1 MSKNSEYPTLSD
13 YDLRILKER
22 TRDISASPY
31 RLFLAFVLSSIS
43 DALEPDD
50 IEEDIRQSVWGRTIP
65 VDIFDR
71 MFNSCL
77 DDFVEAIQNHITIEV
92 FGKPYSIRNA
102 KSVSIEKLAES
113 VQFPVYND
121 EYSICKM
128 GFKNVESEQLSDF
141 ASQRRELKDDLA
153 YIRKIIYLAN
163 DDYNDGWNKLTDIEL
178 AAYLWVYYTAR
189 AVAKQRRINDK
200 YMVEWY
206 QKRLLKYA
214 NLPMATIRSMWSS
227 RVKIVEQ
234 ADSIT
239 TFSAEKMRK
248 WNEENRQSSEIDN
261 ISNEE
266 ADNYWYKSD
275 SKTFE

>member
-163 DDYNDGWNKLTDIEL
+163 DDYNDGWDKLTDIEL

-248 WNEENRQSSEIDN
+248 WNESERKLSYEQEYN
-261 ISNEE
+261 FHRLRRCAGN
-266 ADNYWYKSD
+266 AV
-275 SKTFE
+275 

>member
-113 VQFPVYND
+113 VQFPVYNN

-128 GFKNVESEQLSDF
+128 GFRNVESEQLSDF

-163 DDYNDGWNKLTDIEL
+163 DDCNDGWDTLTDIEL

-214 NLPMATIRSMWSS
+214 NLPMATIRAMWSS

-266 ADNYWYKSD
+266 ADNYWYKSA

>member
-121 EYSICKM
+121 ESSICKM

-163 DDYNDGWNKLTDIEL
+163 DDYNDGWDKLTDIEL

-266 ADNYWYKSD
+266 ADNYWYKSA

>member
-1 MSKNSEYPTLSD
+1 
-13 YDLRILKER
+13 
-22 TRDISASPY
+22 
-31 RLFLAFVLSSIS
+31 
-43 DALEPDD
+43 
-50 IEEDIRQSVWGRTIP
+50 
-65 VDIFDR
+65 
-71 MFNSCL
+71 
-77 DDFVEAIQNHITIEV
+77 
-92 FGKPYSIRNA
+92 
-102 KSVSIEKLAES
+102 
-113 VQFPVYND
+113 
-121 EYSICKM
+121 M
-128 GFKNVESEQLSDF
+128 GFRNVESEQLSDF

-163 DDYNDGWNKLTDIEL
+163 DDCNDGWDKLTDIEL

-214 NLPMATIRSMWSS
+214 NLPMATIRAMWSS

-266 ADNYWYKSD
+266 ADNYWYKSA

>member
-50 IEEDIRQSVWGRTIP
+50 IEEGISQSVWGRTIP

-163 DDYNDGWNKLTDIEL
+163 DDCNDGWDKLTDIEL

-266 ADNYWYKSD
+266 ADNYWYKSA

>member
-113 VQFPVYND
+113 VQFPVYNN

-128 GFKNVESEQLSDF
+128 GFRNVESEQLSDF

-153 YIRKIIYLAN
+153 
-163 DDYNDGWNKLTDIEL
+163 DI
-178 AAYLWVYYTAR
+178 
-189 AVAKQRRINDK
+189 
-200 YMVEWY
+200 
-206 QKRLLKYA
+206 
-214 NLPMATIRSMWSS
+214 
-227 RVKIVEQ
+227 
-234 ADSIT
+234 
-239 TFSAEKMRK
+239 
-248 WNEENRQSSEIDN
+248 
-261 ISNEE
+261 
-266 ADNYWYKSD
+266 
-275 SKTFE
+275 